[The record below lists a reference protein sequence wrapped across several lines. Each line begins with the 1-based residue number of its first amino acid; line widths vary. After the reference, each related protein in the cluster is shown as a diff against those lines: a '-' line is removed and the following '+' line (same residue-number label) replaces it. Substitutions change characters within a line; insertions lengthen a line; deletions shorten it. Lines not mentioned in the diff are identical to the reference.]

1 MNGLEFRMLELT
13 QQGFKCSQIL
23 ILLGLEVLGR
33 DNPDLVRTMDGLN
46 GGIGFCGKTCG
57 ALTGGA
63 CLLGLFAGK
72 GRPEEVE
79 DSRLKV
85 MLYELVEWFES
96 QTAGY
101 GGTDCMTILE
111 ENPAN
116 QSSRC
121 PPLVQGVFVKVQDL
135 LIDNGYEF

>member
-1 MNGLEFRMLELT
+1 MNDLYFRMLELT
-13 QQGFKCSQIL
+13 QQGFQCSQIL

-33 DNPDLVRTMDGLN
+33 ENPDLVRAMDGLN

-72 GRPEEVE
+72 GRPE
-79 DSRLKV
+79 DPDDPRLKI
-85 MLYELVEWFES
+85 MLYELLEWFE
-96 QTAGY
+96 TATAAY
-101 GGTDCMTILE
+101 GGIDCMEILQ

-116 QSSRC
+116 RKDRC
-121 PPLVQGVFVKVQDL
+121 PQLVQGVFEKVRDL
-135 LIDNGYEF
+135 LVENGYEF